1 MQTNDLL
8 SLRPA
13 AARADLSCWAAGDAR
28 LAALL
33 QRFEPIRLEEMDGVA
48 LMDRTDTKYLLAYPD
63 LLKALEALRGDY
75 RVLDIEGARLSPYQT
90 LYFDTPELALFRQHQ
105 TGRARRCK
113 VRSRRYACTG
123 RAFVEVKLKTRGDRT
138 SKRRLET
145 TGLITQLSPELRA
158 FVDPGTGMGA
168 AFLRPTLANAFSRI
182 TLVGRQAP
190 ERVTLDLDLRFAS
203 PEASLS
209 KRGIVIVELKQARF
223 DRRSPFAELMRALG
237 ARPTGFSKYGC
248 GVAWL
253 YPTVQHN
260 HFTPALRAVDT
271 LIRGNTHVQ

>member
-8 SLRPA
+8 SLRSA
-13 AARADLSCWAAGDAR
+13 TARADLSCWAAGDAR

-33 QRFEPIRLEEMDGVA
+33 ERFEPIRLEEMDGVA

-113 VRSRRYACTG
+113 VCSRRYACTG
-123 RAFVEVKLKTRGDRT
+123 RAFVE
-138 SKRRLET
+138 
-145 TGLITQLSPELRA
+145 
-158 FVDPGTGMGA
+158 PGTGMGA

-190 ERVTLDLDLRFAS
+190 ERVTLDVDLRFAS